1 MKRITPLNIVIAML
15 LIWLGFG
22 LIDKTLL
29 ISQALWVLLLV
40 VISVVGDQLTRV
52 SIRDLKR
59 IWMVQMVLIAI
70 TIIATFAIWY
80 IKN

>member
-1 MKRITPLNIVIAML
+1 MKRITPLNIVMAIL

-29 ISQALWVLLLV
+29 ASQALWVLLLV
-40 VISVVGDQLTRV
+40 VISIVGDQLTRV

-59 IWMVQMVLIAI
+59 ICMVQMVLIAI

>member
-1 MKRITPLNIVIAML
+1 MKRITPLNIVMAIL

-29 ISQALWVLLLV
+29 ASQALWVLLLV
-40 VISVVGDQLTRV
+40 VISIVGDQLTRV

-70 TIIATFAIWY
+70 TMIATFAIWY